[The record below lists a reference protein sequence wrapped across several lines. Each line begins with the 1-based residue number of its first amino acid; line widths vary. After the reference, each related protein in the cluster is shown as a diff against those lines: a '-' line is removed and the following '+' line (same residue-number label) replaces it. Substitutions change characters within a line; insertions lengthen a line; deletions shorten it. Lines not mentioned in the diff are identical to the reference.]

1 MSEEITIA
9 LNADGLWDLVPTTG
23 FHSLDTSQKVDSL
36 MEFEMLENAER
47 FQELFSNTTTREGID
62 FLIRLHA
69 SEEPYNYRLEGPLL
83 EKFME
88 SYA

>member
-47 FQELFSNTTTREGID
+47 FQELLSNTTTKEGID

-83 EKFME
+83 EKFMD

>member
-47 FQELFSNTTTREGID
+47 FQELWSNTTTQEGVD

-83 EKFME
+83 AKFMKT
-88 SYA
+88 YG

>member
-1 MSEEITIA
+1 MSEDITIA

>member
-1 MSEEITIA
+1 MSEEIIIA

-47 FQELFSNTTTREGID
+47 FQELWSNTTTQEGVD

>member
-1 MSEEITIA
+1 MSEDITIA

-23 FHSLDTSQKVDSL
+23 FHSLNTSQKVDSL